1 MQSESRPDISIP
13 LPSPKDGMLH
23 FDCFTNISSALHGST
38 SKGFDAKLHWA
49 ALRTSIHLQ
58 LPCPPIPSLLS
69 LSIPLSP
76 PPPTPS
82 FLFRDNRRFEA
93 SGISSGVYFL
103 SLSSFHL
110 LFIETSHS
118 IKVKSSSSQSL
129 IACPTAVQSSVQAS
143 YFLKSQSLSQSQL
156 SSILCGPTQRIVPH
170 LLGHSSCNST
180 VSSSSSISRCA
191 FIFPVALH
199 HLFRISTPL
208 NRHFPTTYPQN
219 HLL

>member
-76 PPPTPS
+76 PPR
-82 FLFRDNRRFEA
+82 LRRFFSEIIA
-93 SGISSGVYFL
+93 DSRRLEFRVVFISSLSRHFIFSSSKHRIQSKSSQVQVSPSLPVPRQSSHLCKLLTFSSL
-103 SLSSFHL
+103 SLCRSRSFRPYFVVL
-110 LFIETSHS
+110 LNGL
-118 IKVKSSSSQSL
+118 SL
-129 IACPTAVQSSVQAS
+129 IFWDILPVIAQFPRPRR
-143 YFLKSQSLSQSQL
+143 FLAAHSFSLSRF
-156 SSILCGPTQRIVPH
+156 T
-170 LLGHSSCNST
+170 
-180 VSSSSSISRCA
+180 ISFASR
-191 FIFPVALH
+191 H
-199 HLFRISTPL
+199 H
-208 NRHFPTTYPQN
+208 
-219 HLL
+219 